1 MNRPSLEE
9 GHVRMP
15 EEDFEELMELAA
27 ERGAKRALANVGL
40 IDEYAA
46 NDIRDLRSLLGAFR
60 MAKHTAWST
69 VIRLITT
76 GLLIALMAGVAIK
89 LKLFGG
95 IQ

>member
-1 MNRPSLEE
+1 MNRPSLED

-15 EEDFEELMELAA
+15 EDEFEELMELAA

-40 IDEYAA
+40 IDEHAA

-76 GLLIALMAGVAIK
+76 GLLIALMAGAAIK